1 MKNSEPS
8 IVEATS
14 ALQQPAEH
22 SPDPSQAA
30 VLNGSDKKEAD
41 TEDIYLDLDAIIDTR
56 LGTLAKIDP
65 QYAVAALDS
74 GRYHKRMIDDFD
86 GVTKEEFR
94 EAYAKR
100 DLDTLRMSVLSNVVF
115 FLRRLVKD
123 SLVSAVI
130 HQRVEKMCFTV
141 NVWPYNFDDPGLVDM
156 LIGCIRFHTYSTSS
170 VRIVS
175 IPDEELTPEYC
186 SKNFQIMIRYNWIDW
201 MNKHK
206 AYFEKKGIPGVVLV
220 VPEIFYETVPTE
232 EDIHR
237 LNMRKHNPFKMTEEI
252 TAPLVRL
259 KHMPVSLFSIHE
271 AITKNTASDIVK
283 RIEVTQEDI
292 EEFLAKSYPEAK
304 LVQETPLPVVD
315 LTDAYNLL

>member
-1 MKNSEPS
+1 MMNSEPS
-8 IVEATS
+8 IVEAVPSPHHPETKVGD
-14 ALQQPAEH
+14 ALQAT
-22 SPDPSQAA
+22 
-30 VLNGSDKKEAD
+30 VLDGSDKKDPD

-65 QYAVAALDS
+65 KYAVAALDS
-74 GRYHKRMIDDFD
+74 GRYHKRMIDEFE

-115 FLRRLVKD
+115 FLRRLIKD
-123 SLVSAVI
+123 SLVSSII

-141 NVWPYNFDDPGLVDM
+141 NVWPYNFDDPGLVEM
-156 LIGCIRFHTYSTSS
+156 LIACIRFHTYSTSS

-175 IPDEELTPEYC
+175 IPDEELTPDFC
-186 SKNFQIMIRYNWIDW
+186 AKNFQIMIRYSWVDW
-201 MNKHK
+201 MAKHK
-206 AYFEKKGIPGVVLV
+206 AYFERKGISGVTLV
-220 VPEIFYETVPTE
+220 VPEIFYDTVPTD

-237 LNMRKHNPFKMTEEI
+237 LDLRKHNPFKMTEEI
-252 TAPLVRL
+252 TAALVRL

-271 AITKNTASDIVK
+271 SITKDTAANVVK
-283 RIEVTQEDI
+283 RVEVTQEDI
-292 EEFLAKSYPEAK
+292 EEFLAKTYPEAN

-315 LTDAYNLL
+315 LSEAYDLL